1 MERTAVYTR
10 IGSLGVIPVI
20 AIDNVE
26 AALPLADS
34 LLEGGLPVAE
44 ITFRTAAAPAVI
56 EMIAKHRPGI
66 LLGAGTLVN
75 VEDLRRAEECGA
87 VFGVAPGFNPEIAR
101 LALEMGFPFSP
112 GVMTPSEIEGAISLG
127 IQVLK
132 FFPAGAAGG
141 VKMLSSIS
149 APYMHLGVK
158 FIPTGGVNLDN
169 MQQYLQERSVLAV
182 GGTRIATRDDVA
194 AGQWSTIRDKCRS
207 TVAVVE
213 ETRATVQA
221 AH

>member
-1 MERTAVYTR
+1 MWRCFRCRPRIQPRDRSSGSGNGISFLTR
-10 IGSLGVIPVI
+10 SH
-20 AIDNVE
+20 D
-26 AALPLADS
+26 
-34 LLEGGLPVAE
+34 
-44 ITFRTAAAPAVI
+44 
-56 EMIAKHRPGI
+56 
-66 LLGAGTLVN
+66 
-75 VEDLRRAEECGA
+75 
-87 VFGVAPGFNPEIAR
+87 
-101 LALEMGFPFSP
+101 
-112 GVMTPSEIEGAISLG
+112 PSEIEGAISLG

-182 GGTRIATRDDVA
+182 GGTWIATRDDVA